1 MNIFLDNVNIMSTS
15 GPNHFA
21 NKLKKHLEALG
32 HTFRF
37 DKHFDLQL
45 SFIQRNNRI
54 NNVPLVQRLDGIYF
68 NNKFDFNAQ
77 NSLIQQTYRE
87 SKAVVFQTQF
97 NKDLIS
103 NYFGNHDNSK
113 IIRNGAD
120 FDYIKMIRPLRN
132 SFTKAYNKIWCCA
145 SSWRPHKRLSEN
157 IRYFLEHSSEN
168 DGLIVAGSVDKLK
181 VVTHKRIHY
190 IGNLNINDL
199 ISVYKA
205 SDYFLHLAWLDHC
218 PNVVVDARAS
228 GCKVICS
235 SSGGT
240 KEIAGLDAEIIE
252 EEEWDFKPLDLYNP
266 PKLNFANKKKNTY
279 SCNIDMAYVG
289 KQYSDF
295 LRRVHENK

>member
-15 GPNHFA
+15 GPNHFG
-21 NKLKKHLEALG
+21 NKLKKHLEVLG

-37 DKHFDLQL
+37 DMSFDMQL
-45 SFIQRNNRI
+45 SFIQKNNTI

-68 NNKFDFNAQ
+68 NNKFDFRSQ
-77 NSLIQQTYRE
+77 NSPIKRTYDE
-87 SKAVVFQTQF
+87 ASAVIFQTQF
-97 NKDLIS
+97 NKDLIF
-103 NYFGNHDNSK
+103 NYFGEHDNYR

-120 FDYIKMIRPLRN
+120 LKYIEMIRPLKN
-132 SFTKAYNKIWCCA
+132 SFTRTYEKIWCCA

-157 IRYFLEHSSEN
+157 IRYFLEHSSEKE
-168 DGLIVAGSVDKLK
+168 GLIVAGMVNKSEIVS
-181 VVTHKRIHY
+181 HKRIHY

-199 ISVYKA
+199 VSVYRA

-228 GCKVICS
+228 GCKIICS

-240 KEIAGLDAEIIE
+240 KEIAGPDAIIIE
-252 EEEWDFKPLDLYNP
+252 EEEWDFRPLDLYNP
-266 PKLNFANKKKNTY
+266 PRLNFENKTKNTH
-279 SCNIDMAYVG
+279 SSNIDMRFVA

-295 LRRVHENK
+295 LGRVYENN